1 MKDVEHLIALSK
13 IVAKPWVISTWLLA
27 TLLALSVIANVYMA
41 THGTEITIDA
51 DNNVGSN
58 INQHKG

>member
-1 MKDVEHLIALSK
+1 MKDVERLIALSK

-27 TLLALSVIANVYMA
+27 ILLALSVICNVYMA

-51 DNNVGSN
+51 DNNVDSN